1 MDILMEDLPY
11 ELHAMVEIIGIKQ
24 FEEISKLYGG
34 TTVYIPVHRKVILG
48 ERNREIARQYNGK
61 NIAYL
66 RKKYSLADQ
75 QIKRILLD
83 QGVLN

>member
-24 FEEISKLYGG
+24 FEELSKLYGG
-34 TTVYIPVHRKVILG
+34 TTVYIPVHKKVILG
-48 ERNREIARQYNGK
+48 ERNREIARLYNGK
-61 NIAYL
+61 NINYL
-66 RKKYSLADQ
+66 RKKYSLAEQ

-83 QGVLN
+83 QGVY